1 MTVEIELNE
10 RALARLKKIA
20 EQKDVTIE
28 KVLQDM
34 VERALESQAAEDP
47 ILGMFAQEPELM
59 DDVVAEAMKA
69 RESDPLRQRDG

>member
-1 MTVEIELNE
+1 MTVEIELNDW
-10 RALARLKKIA
+10 ALARLKKMA
-20 EQKDVTIE
+20 EERHVTVE
-28 KVLQDM
+28 KVLQ
-34 VERALESQAAEDP
+34 EILQRSLESQAFEDP